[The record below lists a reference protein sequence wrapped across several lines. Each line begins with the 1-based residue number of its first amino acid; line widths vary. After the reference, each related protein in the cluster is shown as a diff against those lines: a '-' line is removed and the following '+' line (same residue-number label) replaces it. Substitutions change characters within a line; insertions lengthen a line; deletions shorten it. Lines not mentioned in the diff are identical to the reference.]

1 MATKK
6 DKEKDQKEL
15 SPAEAKAAAL
25 KTAIDAL
32 NKKYTD
38 GTVMK
43 LGSIGRLDI
52 PSIPT
57 GILPLDVAL
66 GIGGLPRGRIVEI
79 YGPEASGK
87 TTVTLHMIASVQKQ
101 GGTAVFIDAEHAL
114 DPIYAKKLGVDIDEL
129 IISQPDNGEQG
140 LEIAD
145 QLISSGAIDIIVIDS
160 VAALVPKSE
169 IDGEMGDNVVGLH
182 ARMMSKAMRKLAGT
196 ISKTGTVAIFI
207 NQLREKVGG
216 YNPFGP
222 SETTTGGRALK
233 FYATVRLEVR
243 RAESITGN
251 KTVIGNKVK
260 IKVSK
265 NKVAPPFKVAELD
278 LIYGEGFSKISA
290 ILKVGAEIGVIR
302 KSGGNHWYGE
312 LKLGKST
319 ADSEQYLYDHLEM
332 ADEIEAK
339 VIELLRKGVQP
350 VMTET
355 AETAVETEPAEKVDA
370 ETGEVFDADED
381 RTFSNDGDEI

>member
-6 DKEKDQKEL
+6 EKDTRDEI
-15 SPAEAKAAAL
+15 SNAEAKAAAL

-32 NKKYTD
+32 NKKYND

-52 PSIPT
+52 PAIPT

-87 TTVTLHMIASVQKQ
+87 TTVTLHMIASVQKN

-114 DPIYAKKLGVDIDEL
+114 DPIYAKKLGVDISDL
-129 IISQPDNGEQG
+129 IISQPDNGEQA

-160 VAALVPKSE
+160 VAALVPKAE

-216 YNPFGP
+216 FSPFGP
-222 SETTTGGRALK
+222 VETTTGGRALK
-233 FYATVRLEVR
+233 FYSTIRLEVR
-243 RAESITGN
+243 RGESINEN
-251 KTVIGNKVK
+251 KVVIGNKVK

-278 LIYGEGFSKISA
+278 LIYGAGFSKLNA
-290 ILKVGAEIGVIR
+290 ILKVGAEIGVLK

-319 ADSEQYLYDHLEM
+319 AESEQYLRDNPEI

-350 VMTET
+350 SET
-355 AETAVETEPAEKVDA
+355 AQEESLPALP
-370 ETGEVFDADED
+370 GEVMAADD
-381 RTFSNDGDEI
+381 STFSNDGDEI

>member
-6 DKEKDQKEL
+6 DKDTRDEI
-15 SPAEAKAAAL
+15 PNTEAKAAAL

-32 NKKYTD
+32 NKKYNE

-43 LGSIGRLDI
+43 LGSIGNLDI
-52 PSIPT
+52 PAIPT

-87 TTVTLHMIASVQKQ
+87 TTVTLHMIASVQKN

-114 DPIYAKKLGVDIDEL
+114 DPTYAKKLGVDISEL
-129 IISQPDNGEQG
+129 IISQPDNGEQA

-160 VAALVPKSE
+160 VAALVPKAE

-216 YNPFGP
+216 FSPFGP
-222 SETTTGGRALK
+222 VETTTGGRALK
-233 FYATVRLEVR
+233 FYSTVRLEVR
-243 RAESITGN
+243 RGESIN
-251 KTVIGNKVK
+251 ESKVVVGNKVK

-265 NKVAPPFKVAELD
+265 NKVAPPFKIAELD
-278 LIYGEGFSKISA
+278 LIYGKGFSKLNA
-290 ILKVGAEIGVIR
+290 ILRVGAEIGVLK

-319 ADSEQYLYDHLEM
+319 AESEQYLRDNPEIS
-332 ADEIEAK
+332 DEIEAK

-350 VMTET
+350 SENET
-355 AETAVETEPAEKVDA
+355 AQEESLPALP
-370 ETGEVFDADED
+370 GEVMAADES
-381 RTFSNDGDEI
+381 TFSDEGDEV